1 MGETKSIAVLVRKR
15 VSEALR
21 MSVGLTVLND
31 RVSVYIAEPVAE
43 LDDMAAQ
50 YLEALSMMDVP
61 VFSVHDLAGGRRLS
75 EAELAA
81 AVLEADSVIA
91 Y

>member
-1 MGETKSIAVLVRKR
+1 VLVRQR
-15 VSEALR
+15 VTEALR

-31 RVSVYIAEPVAE
+31 RVSVYIAEPIKE
-43 LDDMAAQ
+43 LDDMAVQ

-61 VFSVHDLAGGRRLS
+61 VYGMHDHAGLQKISEDGLS
-75 EAELAA
+75 SALI
-81 AVLEADSVIA
+81 EADSVIA